1 MNSNMLLH
9 AVPLFALL
17 LYALIRLVTGF
28 NGLFGQDSH
37 AYLQHAEALA
47 AFWQG
52 KSAMPGGLVAS
63 EFAPGY
69 PAAAAFL
76 RFLGIPTVWALGL
89 LSMVGAGVV
98 LALFMSLLRINMPG
112 ARLQSRALYAV
123 LGLALAPT
131 FVKSTLVSMSD
142 AMALALMLAF
152 LFFSV
157 RSIERL
163 RPWDAVAAVFFGVA
177 TVGTRYALAPLL
189 APMLLALTLLWIREK
204 RYSHLALGVL
214 VALLTA
220 LPLVLCTSNAA
231 HGPLQHSLIGD
242 WSVWNFFKR
251 TFLDLNGAVTYPLPN
266 IVYVFYPLFHPAFCF
281 MLPGLL
287 LLFKRTDVALSSRRV
302 LLICLVFYLF
312 FLCGFTR
319 QNLRFLMPAYVVLLV
334 LLFPAWDRFF
344 AYGSYFFKKLTF
356 GLLGLALLLQT
367 AGIVW
372 TLRPVLKR
380 HNLERT
386 TAEVLKQH
394 LEPGDV
400 LYGFDLDVAMR
411 TYLPEVQHRNL
422 WIQVYPTFE
431 PGAWVLFNEP
441 RLREQWKGK
450 NPMINWQALEAS
462 GRLKAVQEMPEGWT
476 LYRLEF

>member
-1 MNSNMLLH
+1 
-9 AVPLFALL
+9 
-17 LYALIRLVTGF
+17 
-28 NGLFGQDSH
+28 
-37 AYLQHAEALA
+37 
-47 AFWQG
+47 
-52 KSAMPGGLVAS
+52 
-63 EFAPGY
+63 
-69 PAAAAFL
+69 
-76 RFLGIPTVWALGL
+76 
-89 LSMVGAGVV
+89 
-98 LALFMSLLRINMPG
+98 
-112 ARLQSRALYAV
+112 
-123 LGLALAPT
+123 
-131 FVKSTLVSMSD
+131 
-142 AMALALMLAF
+142 
-152 LFFSV
+152 
-157 RSIERL
+157 
-163 RPWDAVAAVFFGVA
+163 
-177 TVGTRYALAPLL
+177 
-189 APMLLALTLLWIREK
+189 
-204 RYSHLALGVL
+204 
-214 VALLTA
+214 
-220 LPLVLCTSNAA
+220 
-231 HGPLQHSLIGD
+231 
-242 WSVWNFFKR
+242 
-251 TFLDLNGAVTYPLPN
+251 
-266 IVYVFYPLFHPAFCF
+266 

-367 AGIVW
+367 VGIVW

-394 LEPGDV
+394 LEPDDV